1 MPPAGDRGSSSS
13 NPPASSSTRPVA
25 LRNPALQPYWSP
37 AVESWSRRLW
47 LPAAA
52 DAVASTELRSTWFT
66 RRTTHQPPRE
76 NQLRIST
83 TSTSRPGTANT
94 DKESEDK
101 RRERSEQVYALRGGK
116 ESDESY
122 SYPGISQRK
131 AEDDAEAMAGLRK
144 VRDISPHG
152 FAFCRNAYLALSIP
166 LPPPTRRKVYNMV
179 VEDYR
184 AGNRTTNLSRF

>member
-1 MPPAGDRGSSSS
+1 M
-13 NPPASSSTRPVA
+13 
-25 LRNPALQPYWSP
+25 
-37 AVESWSRRLW
+37 ESWSRRLW

-83 TSTSRPGTANT
+83 TSTSRPGTVNT

-101 RRERSEQVYALRGGK
+101 KKRKVGASLRFARRKRKLEGVMRAIHIRVY
-116 ESDESY
+116 
-122 SYPGISQRK
+122 PTQ

-144 VRDISPHG
+144 VRDITPRG
-152 FAFCRNAYLALSIP
+152 FAFR
-166 LPPPTRRKVYNMV
+166 
-179 VEDYR
+179 
-184 AGNRTTNLSRF
+184 